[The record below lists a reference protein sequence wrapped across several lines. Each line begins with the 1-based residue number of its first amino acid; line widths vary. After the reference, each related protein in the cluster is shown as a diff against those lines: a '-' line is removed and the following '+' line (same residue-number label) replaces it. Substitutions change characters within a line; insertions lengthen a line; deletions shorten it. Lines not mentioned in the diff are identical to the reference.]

1 MEDLDLFFEYEKNDS
16 ICEFRINYN
25 RFKKIRKIS
34 IEDLLYL
41 QRLYKSFQKELIL
54 EINKL
59 EDHFQIEQL
68 AEQISKINQI
78 YDYLQKE
85 LNKKKSVK
93 KQKKNGDSEKNINFK
108 DNKKVLIK
116 ENITSKKQEM
126 INLFEENLLINYSL
140 EDILFSL
147 ADYLKSEEINDQLL
161 NITKEI
167 TRVLEQKLNKG
178 EEIVDGIYLAKDAVK
193 YRMSHESKDNIEQRD
208 KLKQIRNLLDF
219 IIKSYKEEKDEIK
232 HDYLFDIVDFFLSDE
247 KYYLYIQKL
256 LEEIPR
262 TVNIRYLNESKE
274 QEHIVFYILD
284 KFIDNYD
291 KMITDKNSDYIN
303 KDYLKSVY
311 LLFTQNY
318 SISLNE
324 QEKKKIDQKLYLFMR
339 KVNNKL
345 TSSKRQ
351 NAVKEDLKIMYSD
364 KFFMHRKLFVQ
375 KDVDI
380 FKLEWQMNSLLY
392 NFNRSL
398 NEQKRKDLT
407 KEELII
413 FNNGFHAYSLEQLD
427 EKTLL
432 KIHVIDLYN
441 IIIDYTELDKEIFNQ
456 TLKNEKIDPFITD
469 IIEMKEMKLVPTITY
484 EIPIDKNGDY
494 IKEDIKFYPS
504 KIKIKKL
511 SNKTNDDNLIKLL
524 KIYNGE
530 LNENITLSDIDKYF
544 ENILNDCIISYFETN
559 NLPFIYSGKKQK
571 DQMEFV
577 QIMNQIGHI
586 LTKLEK
592 DEFNKIYNI
601 VNSDIDR
608 FHYTIMPFDGE
619 YQLSI
624 INPTDY
630 IGIINQRLLYEVVMY
645 NKNNPDEYVR
655 VIKDYQKKY
664 DELVAVLNYYRD
676 YVDSDVLK
684 ADAGKIKKI
693 RKILF

>member
-1 MEDLDLFFEYEKNDS
+1 M
-16 ICEFRINYN
+16 
-25 RFKKIRKIS
+25 
-34 IEDLLYL
+34 
-41 QRLYKSFQKELIL
+41 
-54 EINKL
+54 
-59 EDHFQIEQL
+59 
-68 AEQISKINQI
+68 
-78 YDYLQKE
+78 
-85 LNKKKSVK
+85 
-93 KQKKNGDSEKNINFK
+93 
-108 DNKKVLIK
+108 
-116 ENITSKKQEM
+116 
-126 INLFEENLLINYSL
+126 
-140 EDILFSL
+140 
-147 ADYLKSEEINDQLL
+147 
-161 NITKEI
+161 
-167 TRVLEQKLNKG
+167 
-178 EEIVDGIYLAKDAVK
+178 
-193 YRMSHESKDNIEQRD
+193 
-208 KLKQIRNLLDF
+208 
-219 IIKSYKEEKDEIK
+219 
-232 HDYLFDIVDFFLSDE
+232 
-247 KYYLYIQKL
+247 
-256 LEEIPR
+256 
-262 TVNIRYLNESKE
+262 
-274 QEHIVFYILD
+274 
-284 KFIDNYD
+284 
-291 KMITDKNSDYIN
+291 
-303 KDYLKSVY
+303 
-311 LLFTQNY
+311 
-318 SISLNE
+318 
-324 QEKKKIDQKLYLFMR
+324 
-339 KVNNKL
+339 
-345 TSSKRQ
+345 
-351 NAVKEDLKIMYSD
+351 
-364 KFFMHRKLFVQ
+364 VQ
-375 KDVDI
+375 
-380 FKLEWQMNSLLY
+380 
-392 NFNRSL
+392 
-398 NEQKRKDLT
+398 
-407 KEELII
+407 
-413 FNNGFHAYSLEQLD
+413 
-427 EKTLL
+427 
-432 KIHVIDLYN
+432 
-441 IIIDYTELDKEIFNQ
+441 
-456 TLKNEKIDPFITD
+456 
-469 IIEMKEMKLVPTITY
+469 TITY